1 MFSVYPEHWHDP
13 PLPASGS
20 SNGMQELTGMTVV
33 YTPVGDP
40 TPAPVRDVIEGKVV
54 VGVSNAD

>member
-1 MFSVYPEHWHDP
+1 
-13 PLPASGS
+13 
-20 SNGMQELTGMTVV
+20 MQELTKMTVV

-40 TPAPVRDVIEGKVV
+40 APALVRDVIKGKVV